1 MLILTFQPKK
11 GSKSPRFLFPIK
23 AKQVHM
29 EGRGGR
35 IAASKSFLEETGVPV
50 RGEGLLPLDTLSELE
65 PCRLMLGLLP
75 E

>member
-1 MLILTFQPKK
+1 
-11 GSKSPRFLFPIK
+11 
-23 AKQVHM
+23 M

-35 IAASKSFLEETGVPV
+35 ITASKSFLEETGVPV
-50 RGEGLLPLDTLSELE
+50 RGEGLLPLDILSELE